1 MLRNY
6 LKIAGRSL
14 WRNRLFTTI
23 NVVSLAVGI
32 AAMTLVFLIVDLLF
46 INFDLFHAN
55 ADRLYFLHQE
65 SASMRANASSV
76 APALPVLLRDYP
88 AIENGTRLL
97 FRETN
102 WLTYR
107 DRDVRKTIMH
117 VDTGFFNV
125 LTLSPAARQRP
136 HGPERPY
143 RPDSVATDR
152 RRPVRHRKSAGQI
165 SPHRQQPDGRGAG
178 CSDAHPKEFVVPAR
192 CDRAHCR
199 P

>member
-46 INFDLFHAN
+46 INFDRFHAN
-55 ADRLYFLHQE
+55 ADRLYVLRQE
-65 SASMRANASSV
+65 SANMRANASSV

-102 WLTYR
+102 WLAYQN
-107 DRDVRKTIMH
+107 RDVRKTIMH

-125 LTLSPAARQRP
+125 LTLPLRLGNVRTALSDPAGLILSRP
-136 HGPERPY
+136 TADALFRSENPLGKLIRI
-143 RPDSVATDR
+143 DSNRT
-152 RRPVRHRKSAGQI
+152 
-165 SPHRQQPDGRGAG
+165 GAG
-178 CSDAHPKEFVVPAR
+178 RSEARPKKFVR
-192 CDRAHCR
+192 
-199 P
+199 